1 MKSRL
6 WLVAVLVLAGTF
18 AILAGQAD
26 SLGQGKPAVGNIDV
40 TNLYLEIEALQ
51 QLADLGL
58 TPAQLNYLA
67 GIAKETAEK
76 PRQRTTPKASAEYRD
91 TLSKLHAAL
100 KVNDTDLADDLR
112 DKLDDLGDKEDIV
125 HDDEVI
131 LTDAARTKSVE
142 FLRGLRVSQVT
153 AYLSTLD
160 VVDPIEN
167 FEDALQDSRE
177 MKGSDWTDARDEAA
191 KVIGRVY
198 GGTDAAKSQD
208 YRKKIAGVLDKAHK
222 LKAAEYT
229 AQRDKLLAEV
239 HEIAGTLTPME
250 MIRHQVTIRL
260 ATLLANPRL
269 YAAVELRKANQPK

>member
-6 WLVAVLVLAGTF
+6 WLIAVLLVAELFAVLAS
-18 AILAGQAD
+18 QAD
-26 SLGQGKPAVGNIDV
+26 SQGQGPVGGNIDV
-40 TNLYLEIEALQ
+40 TMLYLEIDALQ
-51 QLADLGL
+51 QLADLEL
-58 TPAQLNYLA
+58 TPAQLDYLA

-76 PRQRTTPKASAEYRD
+76 PRQRKTPKASAEYRA

-112 DKLDDLGDKEDIV
+112 DKLDDLADKEDND

-142 FLRGLRVSQVT
+142 FMRRLQVSQVA

-160 VVDPIEN
+160 VVDPIET

-177 MKGSDWTDARDEAA
+177 MKESDWTDARDEAA
-191 KVIGRVY
+191 KAIGRIF
-198 GGTDAAKSQD
+198 GGTNAAMSQD
-208 YRKKIAGVLDKAHK
+208 YQKKIAGLLDKAHK

-239 HEIAGTLTPME
+239 YEIAGKLTPME

-269 YAAVELRKANQPK
+269 YAAVELRKANPSN